1 MHEGSV
7 HGPEGL
13 DAALDGLFPDA
24 DSDDRARMA
33 ARTAACR
40 RLCVV
45 SGGPGTGKTTVAAA
59 IVALLIELRLAAPER
74 IALAAPTGKAAAR
87 LQEAVRGRH
96 RELVSRIPAL
106 EGYEAHATTVH
117 RWLHTRARNRR
128 PIDALVLDESSM
140 VDLTLMARVLA
151 ALPGDARLVLLGDA
165 SQLASVQPGAVF
177 ADVCRAGLGA
187 GTIRAGDETA
197 TPAGVGS
204 GADTAGAEGEGGSA
218 TDGVVNGAVGWAEA
232 ESGGGEGATDGTG
245 TRGGGAVRT
254 GAGRAGPP
262 ESSPLSS
269 CVVELV
275 RNWRF
280 DEAGGI
286 GRLAAAVVRGDGG
299 GAVAALRDPADTAT
313 ELRSLTDAGHFERLA
328 TTFADER
335 FAPAL
340 RAMQSR
346 SAIRE
351 PFVDAGPLSAFRVL
365 CAHRVGAFGAER
377 LNRLVERRLGA
388 LGLVPEDDAFYPGRP
403 ILVTRNDPRTGLSNG
418 DTGVVV
424 RDADDRFQVWFPELG
439 DASGQPR
446 LVAPARLP
454 PHESFFA
461 VTVHRAQG
469 SEYDEVAVVPGAAES
484 RVATRELLYTAV
496 TRARRRVVVYG
507 SEESVVA
514 AVGRTTER
522 FSGLREALH
531 PARRPPRLDETA
543 GTREVPA
550 GDEGRRIR
558 GLANSPG
565 WKCRPGGTRRA
576 RPADESGASPKISPI
591 HGCGRGSDCF
601 RYVERGP
608 GARRTVKYALRALT
622 RVRLAKPVISTPSA
636 SRIGEIF
643 GLVHHVHHRYSG
655 RVAYGDRGGLEAGRS
670 EGRLRVVAEAVSLL
684 GNAEQTGVEIAV
696 AVLVVEGGQGVPS
709 GGEVVDHESQRSG
722 ARGLTASRRH
732 LVSGGKRFLRLP
744 PVDGEKDAAVVGPN
758 AANLDGEI
766 RGRSLKERQR
776 RRGRRQRES
785 WKSWQPLR
793 GERCG
798 PQWAAADG
806 PVPGILDSDIDCR
819 QGCNRVQIRE
829 VHDFFV
835 DGMHMRFAIRQWRHV
850 VRTGRRAGPQFSRVL
865 EPEPPNRGRIA
876 GASGARVRRGTSS
889 RSRGSPSR
897 ALAPPEPVRARRA
910 ATPRVPR
917 RGGASGLPRPAA
929 GPRTAD

>member
-1 MHEGSV
+1 MVDALLERGHLAAIDRHFAAFVADLDGGDGPELALAAALASAWTRDGHACVALSEVAGRDWPRPGGVRLPDLEAWVAALDASPMVARSGDAERRPLVLGGGGRLYLERLWGAETDVAASLLELAGAAGPAAAGLAGAAEPRGRHPEERAGAVHAHAGPGRGRGRLHRQGAVREDSV

-24 DSDDRARMA
+24 DSGDRARMA

-106 EGYEAHATTVH
+106 EGYEARATTAH
-117 RWLHTRARNRR
+117 RWLHTRARDRR

-151 ALPGDARLVLLGDA
+151 ALPRDARLVLLGDA

-204 GADTAGAEGEGGSA
+204 GAEGEGGSA
-218 TDGVVNGAVGWAEA
+218 TDGVVNGAVGSAEA
-232 ESGGGEGATDGTG
+232 ESGGGEGAPDGTG
-245 TRGGGAVRT
+245 TRGDGAMRT

-286 GRLAAAVVRGDGG
+286 GRLAAAVVRGDGAA
-299 GAVAALRDPADTAT
+299 AVAALRDPADAAT

-346 SAIRE
+346 PTIRV
-351 PFVDAGPLSAFRVL
+351 PVVDAGPLSAFRVL

-388 LGLVPEDDAFYPGRP
+388 LGLVPGDDAFYPGRP

-424 RDADDRFQVWFPELG
+424 RDADDRVRVWFPELG

-469 SEYDEVAVVPGAAES
+469 SEYDEVAVVAGPAES

-514 AVGRTTER
+514 AVGRATER
-522 FSGLREALH
+522 YSGLRDALCLCAH
-531 PARRPPRLDETA
+531 P
-543 GTREVPA
+543 
-550 GDEGRRIR
+550 
-558 GLANSPG
+558 
-565 WKCRPGGTRRA
+565 
-576 RPADESGASPKISPI
+576 
-591 HGCGRGSDCF
+591 
-601 RYVERGP
+601 
-608 GARRTVKYALRALT
+608 
-622 RVRLAKPVISTPSA
+622 
-636 SRIGEIF
+636 
-643 GLVHHVHHRYSG
+643 
-655 RVAYGDRGGLEAGRS
+655 
-670 EGRLRVVAEAVSLL
+670 
-684 GNAEQTGVEIAV
+684 
-696 AVLVVEGGQGVPS
+696 
-709 GGEVVDHESQRSG
+709 
-722 ARGLTASRRH
+722 
-732 LVSGGKRFLRLP
+732 
-744 PVDGEKDAAVVGPN
+744 
-758 AANLDGEI
+758 
-766 RGRSLKERQR
+766 
-776 RRGRRQRES
+776 
-785 WKSWQPLR
+785 
-793 GERCG
+793 
-798 PQWAAADG
+798 
-806 PVPGILDSDIDCR
+806 
-819 QGCNRVQIRE
+819 
-829 VHDFFV
+829 
-835 DGMHMRFAIRQWRHV
+835 
-850 VRTGRRAGPQFSRVL
+850 
-865 EPEPPNRGRIA
+865 
-876 GASGARVRRGTSS
+876 
-889 RSRGSPSR
+889 
-897 ALAPPEPVRARRA
+897 
-910 ATPRVPR
+910 
-917 RGGASGLPRPAA
+917 
-929 GPRTAD
+929 

>member
-1 MHEGSV
+1 MTGPAAPAGGGDGAGDRPRTVLSRPTAGAETVDVLLAQGRLAAIDRHFAAFVSDLDNGDGPELALAAALASAWTRDGHACVALREVAGRDWPRPGGVRLPDLEAWVAALDASPMVARSGDAERRPLVLGGGGRLYLERLWTAETDVASSLLGLAGAVLEGSV

-24 DSDDRARMA
+24 DSGDRVRTA

-117 RWLHTRARNRR
+117 RWLHTRARDRR

-151 ALPGDARLVLLGDA
+151 ALPRDARLVLLGDA

-177 ADVCRAGLGA
+177 ADVCRAG
-187 GTIRAGDETA
+187 
-197 TPAGVGS
+197 VGS
-204 GADTAGAEGEGGSA
+204 GAGTAGAEGEGGSA
-218 TDGVVNGAVGWAEA
+218 TDGVVNGAVGSAEA
-232 ESGGGEGATDGTG
+232 ESGGGEGAPDGTG
-245 TRGGGAVRT
+245 TRGDGAVRT

-340 RAMQSR
+340 RAMRSR
-346 SAIRE
+346 STIHE
-351 PFVDAGPLSAFRVL
+351 PVVDAGLLSGFRVL

-377 LNRLVERRLGA
+377 FNRLVERRLGA
-388 LGLVPEDDAFYPGRP
+388 LGLVPGEEAFYPGRP

-424 RDADDRFQVWFPELG
+424 RDADVRVQVWFPELG

-469 SEYDEVAVVPGAAES
+469 SEYDEVAVVPGPAES

-514 AVGRTTER
+514 AVGRATER

-531 PARRPPRLDETA
+531 PCAPA
-543 GTREVPA
+543 VPT
-550 GDEGRRIR
+550 GQD
-558 GLANSPG
+558 
-565 WKCRPGGTRRA
+565 
-576 RPADESGASPKISPI
+576 
-591 HGCGRGSDCF
+591 
-601 RYVERGP
+601 
-608 GARRTVKYALRALT
+608 
-622 RVRLAKPVISTPSA
+622 
-636 SRIGEIF
+636 
-643 GLVHHVHHRYSG
+643 
-655 RVAYGDRGGLEAGRS
+655 S
-670 EGRLRVVAEAVSLL
+670 E
-684 GNAEQTGVEIAV
+684 EQV
-696 AVLVVEGGQGVPS
+696 
-709 GGEVVDHESQRSG
+709 
-722 ARGLTASRRH
+722 
-732 LVSGGKRFLRLP
+732 
-744 PVDGEKDAAVVGPN
+744 
-758 AANLDGEI
+758 
-766 RGRSLKERQR
+766 
-776 RRGRRQRES
+776 
-785 WKSWQPLR
+785 
-793 GERCG
+793 
-798 PQWAAADG
+798 
-806 PVPGILDSDIDCR
+806 
-819 QGCNRVQIRE
+819 
-829 VHDFFV
+829 
-835 DGMHMRFAIRQWRHV
+835 
-850 VRTGRRAGPQFSRVL
+850 
-865 EPEPPNRGRIA
+865 GRISEA
-876 GASGARVRRGTSS
+876 
-889 RSRGSPSR
+889 
-897 ALAPPEPVRARRA
+897 
-910 ATPRVPR
+910 
-917 RGGASGLPRPAA
+917 
-929 GPRTAD
+929 

>member
-1 MHEGSV
+1 MVDVLLTQGHLAAIDRHFAAFVSDLAGGDGPELALAAALASAWTRDGHACVALREVAGRDWPRPGGVRLPDLDAWVAALDASPMVARSGDAERRPLVLDGGGRLYLERLWTAETDVAASLLGLAGAAGPAATGLAGAAEPRGGHPEERAGAAEPRGGHPKEQAGAVHADAAHARAGPGTGRGRSHRRSAVREGSV
-7 HGPEGL
+7 HGPKGL
-13 DAALDGLFPDA
+13 DAALDRLFPGA
-24 DSDDRARMA
+24 DSGDRARMA

-106 EGYEAHATTVH
+106 EGYEAQATTVH
-117 RWLHTRARNRR
+117 RWLHTRARDRR

-187 GTIRAGDETA
+187 WTIRAGDETA
-197 TPAGVGS
+197 TPAGAGS
-204 GADTAGAEGEGGSA
+204 GAEGDGGSA
-218 TDGVVNGAVGWAEA
+218 TDGVVNGAVGSAEA
-232 ESGGGEGATDGTG
+232 ESGGGEGAAHGTG

-313 ELRSLTDAGHFERLA
+313 ELRSLTGAGHFERLA

-346 SAIRE
+346 STIRE
-351 PFVDAGPLSAFRVL
+351 PVAGAGPLSAFRVL
-365 CAHRVGAFGAER
+365 CAHRFGVFGAER

-388 LGLVPEDDAFYPGRP
+388 LGLVPEDNAFYPGRP

-424 RDADDRFQVWFPELG
+424 RDADDRVQVWFPELG

-469 SEYDEVAVVPGAAES
+469 SEYDEVAMVPGPAES

-507 SEESVVA
+507 SEESVAA
-514 AVGRTTER
+514 AVERATER

-531 PARRPPRLDETA
+531 PCA
-543 GTREVPA
+543 PA
-550 GDEGRRIR
+550 GRTLG
-558 GLANSPG
+558 GSPG
-565 WKCRPGGTRRA
+565 
-576 RPADESGASPKISPI
+576 
-591 HGCGRGSDCF
+591 
-601 RYVERGP
+601 
-608 GARRTVKYALRALT
+608 
-622 RVRLAKPVISTPSA
+622 
-636 SRIGEIF
+636 
-643 GLVHHVHHRYSG
+643 G
-655 RVAYGDRGGLEAGRS
+655 RVGG
-670 EGRLRVVAEAVSLL
+670 
-684 GNAEQTGVEIAV
+684 
-696 AVLVVEGGQGVPS
+696 
-709 GGEVVDHESQRSG
+709 
-722 ARGLTASRRH
+722 
-732 LVSGGKRFLRLP
+732 
-744 PVDGEKDAAVVGPN
+744 
-758 AANLDGEI
+758 
-766 RGRSLKERQR
+766 
-776 RRGRRQRES
+776 
-785 WKSWQPLR
+785 
-793 GERCG
+793 
-798 PQWAAADG
+798 
-806 PVPGILDSDIDCR
+806 
-819 QGCNRVQIRE
+819 
-829 VHDFFV
+829 
-835 DGMHMRFAIRQWRHV
+835 
-850 VRTGRRAGPQFSRVL
+850 
-865 EPEPPNRGRIA
+865 
-876 GASGARVRRGTSS
+876 
-889 RSRGSPSR
+889 
-897 ALAPPEPVRARRA
+897 
-910 ATPRVPR
+910 
-917 RGGASGLPRPAA
+917 
-929 GPRTAD
+929 

>member
-1 MHEGSV
+1 M

-13 DAALDGLFPDA
+13 DAALDGLFPGA
-24 DSDDRARMA
+24 DSGDRARMA

-96 RELVSRIPAL
+96 RKLVSRVPAL

-117 RWLHTRARNRR
+117 RWLHTRARDRR

-151 ALPGDARLVLLGDA
+151 ALPRDARLVLLGDA

-187 GTIRAGDETA
+187 GTIRAGGEAT

-204 GADTAGAEGEGGSA
+204 GAGTAGAEGEGGSA
-218 TDGVVNGAVGWAEA
+218 ADGVVNGAVGSTEA
-232 ESGGGEGATDGTG
+232 ESGGGEGAPDGTG
-245 TRGGGAVRT
+245 TRGDGAVRT

-262 ESSPLSS
+262 EFSPLSS
-269 CVVELV
+269 CVAELV

-286 GRLAAAVVRGDGG
+286 GRLAAAVVRGDAG

-340 RAMQSR
+340 RAMRSR

-351 PFVDAGPLSAFRVL
+351 PVVDAGPLSAFRVL

-388 LGLVPEDDAFYPGRP
+388 LGLVPGDDAFYPGRP

-424 RDADDRFQVWFPELG
+424 RDADDRVQVWFPELG
-439 DASGQPR
+439 DATGQPR

-469 SEYDEVAVVPGAAES
+469 SEYDEVAVVPGPAES

-514 AVGRTTER
+514 AVGRATER
-522 FSGLREALH
+522 FSGLREALCLCA
-531 PARRPPRLDETA
+531 PA
-543 GTREVPA
+543 VPT
-550 GDEGRRIR
+550 GQD
-558 GLANSPG
+558 
-565 WKCRPGGTRRA
+565 
-576 RPADESGASPKISPI
+576 
-591 HGCGRGSDCF
+591 
-601 RYVERGP
+601 
-608 GARRTVKYALRALT
+608 
-622 RVRLAKPVISTPSA
+622 
-636 SRIGEIF
+636 
-643 GLVHHVHHRYSG
+643 
-655 RVAYGDRGGLEAGRS
+655 S
-670 EGRLRVVAEAVSLL
+670 E
-684 GNAEQTGVEIAV
+684 EQV
-696 AVLVVEGGQGVPS
+696 
-709 GGEVVDHESQRSG
+709 
-722 ARGLTASRRH
+722 
-732 LVSGGKRFLRLP
+732 
-744 PVDGEKDAAVVGPN
+744 
-758 AANLDGEI
+758 
-766 RGRSLKERQR
+766 
-776 RRGRRQRES
+776 
-785 WKSWQPLR
+785 
-793 GERCG
+793 
-798 PQWAAADG
+798 
-806 PVPGILDSDIDCR
+806 
-819 QGCNRVQIRE
+819 
-829 VHDFFV
+829 
-835 DGMHMRFAIRQWRHV
+835 
-850 VRTGRRAGPQFSRVL
+850 
-865 EPEPPNRGRIA
+865 GRISEA
-876 GASGARVRRGTSS
+876 
-889 RSRGSPSR
+889 
-897 ALAPPEPVRARRA
+897 
-910 ATPRVPR
+910 
-917 RGGASGLPRPAA
+917 
-929 GPRTAD
+929 

>member
-1 MHEGSV
+1 MTEPAAPADGGDRAGDRPRTVLSRPTAGAETVDILLERGHLVAIDRHFAALVADLDGGDGPELALAAALASAWTRDGHACVALREVAGRDWPRPGGARLPGLEAWVAALDASPMVARSGDAERRPLVLDGGGRLYLERLWTAETDVAASLLGLAGAAEPRGGHPEEQAGAAEPRGGHPEERAGAVHPHAGPGRGRGRLHRQGAVREDSV

-24 DSDDRARMA
+24 DSGDRARMA

-106 EGYEAHATTVH
+106 EGYEAQATTVH
-117 RWLHTRARNRR
+117 RWLHTRARDRR

-151 ALPGDARLVLLGDA
+151 ALPRDARLVLLGDA

-204 GADTAGAEGEGGSA
+204 GAGTAGAEGEGGSA
-218 TDGVVNGAVGWAEA
+218 TDGVVNGAVGSAEA
-232 ESGGGEGATDGTG
+232 ESGGGEGAPDGTG
-245 TRGGGAVRT
+245 TRGDGAART

-262 ESSPLSS
+262 ESSPLSA

-286 GRLAAAVVRGDGG
+286 GRLAAAVVRGDGAA
-299 GAVAALRDPADTAT
+299 AVAALRDPADAAT
-313 ELRSLTDAGHFERLA
+313 ELRSLTDAGHFGRLA

-346 SAIRE
+346 STIGE
-351 PFVDAGPLSAFRVL
+351 SFGDAGPLSAFRVL

-424 RDADDRFQVWFPELG
+424 RDADDRVQVWFPELG

-469 SEYDEVAVVPGAAES
+469 SEYDEVAMVPGPAES

-514 AVGRTTER
+514 AVGRATER
-522 FSGLREALH
+522 FSGLREALCLCA
-531 PARRPPRLDETA
+531 P
-543 GTREVPA
+543 
-550 GDEGRRIR
+550 
-558 GLANSPG
+558 
-565 WKCRPGGTRRA
+565 
-576 RPADESGASPKISPI
+576 
-591 HGCGRGSDCF
+591 
-601 RYVERGP
+601 
-608 GARRTVKYALRALT
+608 
-622 RVRLAKPVISTPSA
+622 
-636 SRIGEIF
+636 
-643 GLVHHVHHRYSG
+643 
-655 RVAYGDRGGLEAGRS
+655 
-670 EGRLRVVAEAVSLL
+670 
-684 GNAEQTGVEIAV
+684 
-696 AVLVVEGGQGVPS
+696 
-709 GGEVVDHESQRSG
+709 
-722 ARGLTASRRH
+722 
-732 LVSGGKRFLRLP
+732 
-744 PVDGEKDAAVVGPN
+744 
-758 AANLDGEI
+758 
-766 RGRSLKERQR
+766 
-776 RRGRRQRES
+776 
-785 WKSWQPLR
+785 
-793 GERCG
+793 
-798 PQWAAADG
+798 AAA
-806 PVPGILDSDIDCR
+806 
-819 QGCNRVQIRE
+819 
-829 VHDFFV
+829 
-835 DGMHMRFAIRQWRHV
+835 
-850 VRTGRRAGPQFSRVL
+850 AG
-865 EPEPPNRGRIA
+865 
-876 GASGARVRRGTSS
+876 
-889 RSRGSPSR
+889 
-897 ALAPPEPVRARRA
+897 
-910 ATPRVPR
+910 
-917 RGGASGLPRPAA
+917 
-929 GPRTAD
+929 